1 MSARA
6 ETKTIMEFLAENPNV
21 DVSRAWERCWGIHSK
36 IVDRVRARFPVTR
49 HPQNAGEDYWKSPD
63 GQLEGGFFGYTGEA
77 VDWLV
82 HSWLGNRR
90 ASILDMNATVFL
102 SQQTRVPHLAVIFG
116 TIPKLYFYAEYTPR
130 VDLRTN
136 YDYLMKYYEPANR
149 DFLAFR
155 SHPQWTRFVSHGTYL
170 RALMSPVAVSSHAE
184 LNDENISTCE
194 KYLVTF
200 LDRWFRWLDE
210 AEEVPLEERAAQQ
223 AYDYTVR
230 ELGYRT
236 DPMNVLP
243 QRILGEKEFNRRLEM
258 RIGTEQMAETRGRWA
273 TPPKPTAVRG

>member
-1 MSARA
+1 MSGS
-6 ETKTIMEFLAENPNV
+6 ETKTIMEFLAENPSV
-21 DVSRAWERCWGIHSK
+21 DVSRAWERCLGIHSK
-36 IVDRVRARFPVTR
+36 IVDRVKARFPVQR
-49 HPQNAGEDYWKSPD
+49 HPQNEGQDYWTSPD
-63 GQLEGGFFGYTGEA
+63 KQLEGGFWGYTGTD

-82 HSWLGNRR
+82 YSWLGNRK

-102 SQQTRVPHLAVIFG
+102 SQQTRVPHLCVIFG

-136 YDYLMKYYEPANR
+136 YDYLLKYYEPANA
-149 DFLAFR
+149 DFLKFR
-155 SHPQWTRFVSHGTYL
+155 SDPKWTRFVSHGTYL

-184 LNDENISTCE
+184 LNDDNITTCE
-194 KYLVTF
+194 KF
-200 LDRWFRWLDE
+200 LGGFIDRWFRWLDE
-210 AEEVPLEERAAQQ
+210 GDPVPEEERAAQQ

-243 QRILGEKEFNRRLEM
+243 QKVLGAEAFNQRLEM
-258 RIGTEQMAETRGRWA
+258 RIGTRQMAETRNRW
-273 TPPKPTAVRG
+273 KSR